1 MAMGSG
7 TGMEEIGNPIL
18 DAIKARRGGLPSE
31 LEKLMQA
38 SAAAV
43 PRPGTAELTEPGGPL
58 AQKRRVP
65 LPGQVGFNPLGGP

>member
-1 MAMGSG
+1 MSMGSG

-18 DAIKARRGGLPSE
+18 DAIKAQRGSLPPE

-43 PRPGTAELTEPGGPL
+43 PRPGTAELTEPGGLL
-58 AQKRRVP
+58 APTQRVK
-65 LPGQVGFNPLGGP
+65 LPRQAGFNPMGGP